1 MRRFLLTAALIATP
15 VAAQDTQEERDRGFL
30 VGLIED
36 NLEAPG
42 LSVRLD
48 GFEGALS
55 SEATLE
61 RLSVSDEQGTWLVL
75 ENVVLDWN
83 RSALLRGRLEVTELS
98 AQLIRVDRAPLPP
111 EGVEAL
117 PDAGASGFAL
127 PDLPVSIDIDQLQA
141 QRIEL
146 GEALMGQALALSLT
160 ASAELA
166 GGSGQV
172 ELEAQRL
179 DGTEGVFSIA
189 AAYAAA
195 SEDLTLDLDIREA
208 PGGLAAS
215 LLQLPGTPGIELTVE
230 GAGPL
235 DDFAAD
241 IVLAS
246 DGEPRVSGAI
256 TLAGVETGR
265 RFDVDLGGDMTALL
279 APEYQPFFGD
289 EVRLEAEG
297 TILAEGG
304 TDLDTMRVE
313 TEALTLTGAIRIGA
327 DGWPSFIDVGGVI
340 ASADGAPVVL
350 PTADAAR
357 LQRADLSIALDS
369 SVSDDFTLTA
379 LVEGYDGDGARL
391 DRATVDATGTL
402 SRQGNVVDAADAV
415 FETAL
420 TGLDL
425 NDPDLVRAVGDAVSL
440 TGDVTWAADAPV
452 RIGDLTLRGDGYGLA
467 GSVEIGREEAGLTI
481 SPDLQARFEDIA
493 RLSGLAGRDLAG
505 AADVLVAGDLQP
517 VAGTF
522 DLAIEGATRDL
533 GVGIDQADA
542 LLGGT
547 TDLTLRARRTVDG
560 TFLDTLDV
568 QNPQLSLTANAAL
581 VDQDALEAGQTGRA
595 VVEAR
600 IADGTT
606 VDPRLDG
613 PVALSADVTQDATGA
628 WSGAVSGTAP
638 QGVTL
643 SAEGR
648 LTGDLP
654 DVTFQAAVPNLD
666 AFAPGVPG
674 GATLD
679 GRAFAANG
687 VWSVDVQATGPWE
700 LTAQVSGPVTGDA
713 ARIAFEARLPDL
725 SDPVPALDIL
735 AGPVAL
741 DGVLARTGEVW
752 SVETDVAAP
761 ADITLRAR
769 GPVTGGRARLDIA
782 ATVPEIGTF
791 VPGID
796 GTLSVDATLAQQ
808 GADWLA
814 EVVANG
820 PAGTRITADTTLTAS
835 PLRVDFTA
843 AAPNLS
849 ALVPAVPGSLD
860 VSGHARQVEAGWD
873 VDVAGTG
880 PYDAMFDASL
890 SLADGVPSIAAT
902 GQIPQSSA
910 LAPQLSG
917 PLNFDVTANQASGH
931 WQVTADV
938 DGAQGLT
945 ASVDGI
951 ATGPEADLD
960 FDARVANVASFAP
973 GFSGPLQT
981 SGRLFQQAGNWAIDL
996 TASGPLGASL
1006 TADGTL
1012 TGPAP
1017 QANFDLSVPNIA
1029 PLVPDIPGP
1038 LRVTG
1043 TAAQRG
1049 GAWALDVDAQGPSGV
1064 QADVSGLV
1072 QGGGALDLSIT
1083 GSAPLGLAN
1092 RILEPQRLSGT
1103 AQFDLSVNG
1112 PPALNSVSGTVST
1125 SGAAISLPT
1134 LRNGFEDIDATVVLN
1149 AGRAQIDLGAALQS
1163 GGRVTVT
1170 GPVTLSAPFDG
1181 SLAIGVDVRLEDPAL
1196 YTTRVVGDVAISGPL
1211 AGGALISGGLTIDG
1225 AEISVPS
1232 SGITA
1237 IGAIPELEH
1246 VGVPRPVRRTLE
1258 RAGQLDSDG
1267 NGAEG
1272 GGGGPVYGLDLFVDA
1287 PGRIFIRGRG
1297 LDAELGGRLDLAGTT
1312 ANPIAAGGFSLVR
1325 GRLDLLSQRFDL
1337 DEGAITFQGD
1347 FVPNIRLV
1355 ANTSTDALDASIIIE
1370 GPADEIEVRFE
1381 STPEVPEEEIL
1392 AQIFFGRN
1400 LSELSAFQAL
1410 QLANS
1415 VAVLAGRGSGGVLNN
1430 IRSSAGLDDLDV
1442 TTNDDGVVGVRAGRA
1457 LTENIYTDVLIDQD
1471 GGAEL
1476 SLNLDIRE
1484 GLTLRGSTNEQSE
1497 TSLGIFFERDY

>member
-1 MRRFLLTAALIATP
+1 MRRLLLTAALIATP
-15 VAAQDTQEERDRGFL
+15 VAAQETQEERDRGFL

-55 SEATLE
+55 SEARLE
-61 RLSVSDEQGTWLVL
+61 RLSVSDDEGTWLVL
-75 ENVVLDWN
+75 EDVVLDWN
-83 RSALLRGRLEVTELS
+83 RSALLRGRVEVAELS
-98 AQLIRVDRAPLPP
+98 AQLIRVERAPLPP

-117 PDAGASGFAL
+117 PDAGASGFSL

-146 GEALMGQALALSLT
+146 GEAVMGQALALSLT

-166 GGSGQV
+166 GGSGQAQI
-172 ELEAQRL
+172 EAQRL

-189 AAYAAA
+189 ASYAAG
-195 SEDLTLDLDIREA
+195 SEDLALDLDIREA

-235 DDFAAD
+235 DDFTAD
-241 IVLAS
+241 IALAS
-246 DGEPRVSGAI
+246 DGQPRVSGAV
-256 TLAGVETGR
+256 TLAGVEMGR

-279 APEYQPFFGD
+279 APEYRPFFGD
-289 EVRLEAEG
+289 DVRLDAEG
-297 TILAEGG
+297 TILAAGG
-304 TDLDTMRVE
+304 TDLDTLRIE
-313 TEALTLTGAIRIGA
+313 TEALTLTGAVRVGA

-340 ASADGAPVVL
+340 AASDGAPVVL
-350 PTADAAR
+350 PTADAATVR
-357 LQRADLSIALDS
+357 RADLSIALDA
-369 SVSDDFTLTA
+369 SVSDDFTMTA
-379 LVEGYDGDGARL
+379 LVEEYESAAARL
-391 DRATVDATGTL
+391 AEARVNASGTL
-402 SRQGNVVDAADAV
+402 ARQGSVVEAVDAA
-415 FETAL
+415 FELAIA
-420 TGLDL
+420 GLDL
-425 NDPDLVRAVGDAVSL
+425 EDDDLARAVGDAVSL
-440 TGDVTWAADAPV
+440 TGDVSWASEAPV
-452 RIGDLTLRGDGYGLA
+452 RIGDLTLRGTGYGLA
-467 GSVEIGREEAGLTI
+467 GDVEIAQTESGLTI
-481 SPDLQARFEDIA
+481 SPDLQARFEEIA
-493 RLSGLAGRDLAG
+493 RLSGVADRDLAG
-505 AADVLVAGDLQP
+505 AADVLIAGNLQP

-522 DLAIEGATRDL
+522 DLAIEGTTRDL
-533 GVGIDQADA
+533 AVGLEQADA

-560 TFLDTLDV
+560 TFLDALDV
-568 QNPQLSLTANAAL
+568 RNPQLSVTAEAAL
-581 VDQDALEAGQTGRA
+581 VDQDALEAGQSGQA
-595 VVEAR
+595 MFEAR
-600 IADGTT
+600 IADGTV
-606 VDPRLDG
+606 VDPRLNG
-613 PVALSADVTQDATGA
+613 PVTLSADVSQDATGA
-628 WSGAVSGTAP
+628 WSGSVSGAAP

-643 SAEGR
+643 AAEGR

-654 DVTFQAAVPNLD
+654 DVTFRAAVPTLD

-674 GATLD
+674 GVTLD
-679 GRAFAANG
+679 GRAFASDG
-687 VWSVDVQATGPWE
+687 VWSLNAQATGPWE
-700 LTAQVSGPVTGDA
+700 VTAQVSGPVTGDA

-735 AGPVAL
+735 AGSVAL
-741 DGVLARTGEVW
+741 DGILAREGEIWVL
-752 SVETDVAAP
+752 ETDVAAP
-761 ADITLRAR
+761 ADISLRAR
-769 GPVTGGRARLDIA
+769 GPVTGGRARLDVA
-782 ATVPEIGTF
+782 ATVPEIGAL
-791 VPGID
+791 VPTID

-814 EVVANG
+814 DIVANG
-820 PAGTRITADTTLTAS
+820 PAGTRVTAETTLTAS
-835 PLRVDFTA
+835 PLQIDFTA
-843 AAPNLS
+843 AAPDLN
-849 ALVPAVPGSLD
+849 ALVPGVPGSLD
-860 VSGHARQVEAGWD
+860 ISGQARQVDTGWE

-880 PYDAMFDASL
+880 PYAAMFDASAA
-890 SLADGVPSIAAT
+890 LADGVPFVTAM

-917 PLNFDVTANQASGH
+917 PLTFEVAADQSSGQ
-931 WQVTADV
+931 WAVDARV

-951 ATGPEADLD
+951 ATGPEADLT
-960 FDARVANVASFAP
+960 FDARVANVAPFAP

-981 SGRLFQQAGNWAIDL
+981 SGRLFQQAGDWAVDL
-996 TASGPLGASL
+996 DASGPLGATL
-1006 TADGTL
+1006 TANGTL
-1012 TGPAP
+1012 TGAAP
-1017 QANFDLSVPNIA
+1017 QADFDLSIPNIA

-1043 TAAQRG
+1043 TAVQRG
-1049 GAWALDVDAQGPSGV
+1049 TAWALDVDAQGPSGV
-1064 QADVSGLV
+1064 QATVAGV
-1072 QGGGALDLSIT
+1072 VEGGGTLDLSVT

-1103 AQFDLSVNG
+1103 AQFDLAVNG
-1112 PPALNSVSGTVST
+1112 PPALNSVSGTIST
-1125 SGAAISLPT
+1125 AGAAISLPT
-1134 LRNGFEDIDATVVLN
+1134 LRNGFEDIDATIALT
-1149 AGRAQIDLGAALQS
+1149 AGRAQIDLGAALQT

-1170 GPVTLSAPFDG
+1170 GPVALSAPFDG
-1181 SLAIGVDVRLEDPAL
+1181 SLDIGVDVRLEDPAL
-1196 YTTRVVGDVAISGPL
+1196 YTTRVVGDVAVSGPL

-1232 SGITA
+1232 SGITG

-1246 VGVPRPVRRTLE
+1246 VGVSRPVRRTLE
-1258 RAGQLDSDG
+1258 RAGQLSTDG

-1272 GGGGPVYGLDLFVDA
+1272 GGGGPVYGLNLFVNA

-1297 LDAELGGRLDLAGTT
+1297 LDAELGGRLTLSGTT

-1347 FVPNIRLV
+1347 FIPNLRLV
-1355 ANTSTDALDASIIIE
+1355 AKTSTDALDASIIIE

-1442 TTNDDGVVGVRAGRA
+1442 TTSDEGVVGVRAGRA